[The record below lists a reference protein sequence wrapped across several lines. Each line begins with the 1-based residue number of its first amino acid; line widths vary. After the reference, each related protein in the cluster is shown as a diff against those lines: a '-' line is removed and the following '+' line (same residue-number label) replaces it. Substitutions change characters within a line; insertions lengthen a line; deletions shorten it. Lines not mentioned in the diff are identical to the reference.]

1 MRRTKVNSLLAAGAL
16 VAVVL
21 ACGASTANI
30 SNLKIGKD
38 EPVSS
43 EASTFQGTDAI
54 YAVATISNAPGKVKV
69 RGRMLFDNVAG
80 QTAGPIPGLE
90 TTVDLPGS
98 GTASFSFKPTEA
110 WPKGSYKIEVTL
122 MDDTGAQKD
131 QKTANFSVQ

>member
-1 MRRTKVNSLLAAGAL
+1 MLAAVAL

-30 SNLKIGKD
+30 SSLKIGKD
-38 EPVSS
+38 QAVSS
-43 EASTFQGTDAI
+43 EASAFQGTDGI

-80 QTAGPIPGLE
+80 QQAGPIPGLE
-90 TTVDLPGS
+90 KTIDLDGS
-98 GTASFSFKPTEA
+98 GTASFSFTPTEA

-122 MDDTGAQKD
+122 MDDSGAQKD
-131 QKTANFSVQ
+131 QKTANFSVS

>member
-1 MRRTKVNSLLAAGAL
+1 MLAATAL

-38 EPVSS
+38 QAVNS
-43 EASTFQGTDAI
+43 EASAFQGTDPI

-90 TTVDLPGS
+90 KTIDLDGS
-98 GTASFSFKPTEA
+98 GTASFSFTPTEA

-122 MDDTGAQKD
+122 TDDSGAQKD
-131 QKTANFSVQ
+131 QKTANFSVS

>member
-1 MRRTKVNSLLAAGAL
+1 MRRTKINSLLAAAAL

-38 EPVSS
+38 QPVSS
-43 EASTFQGTDAI
+43 EASTFQGTDPI

-80 QTAGPIPGLE
+80 QQAGPIPGLE
-90 TTVDLPGS
+90 KTIDLDGS
-98 GTASFSFKPTEA
+98 GTASFSFTPTEA

-122 MDDTGAQKD
+122 MDDSGAQKD
-131 QKTANFSVQ
+131 QKTANFSVS